1 MGALGR
7 VEFRF
12 QVSDLTLLSVRRTLY
27 VQQFDIGEVHRV
39 PELPDLPLGCDGM
52 MLRSIAHDDLQPSLT
67 SCTLGGRRAIRYVMH
82 CFPRYYIDMS
92 QTFDSYKQKF
102 GGKTLSTIRRKIKK
116 YSEHCGGNVR
126 WERFT
131 RPDELERYWALAR
144 EVSSKTYQERLLDAG
159 LPSNPSYVSHAR
171 NLADQDNVRAFL
183 LFDGDKPVSYLFCPI
198 ERGVVQYAYLGYDPA
213 YLRLSVGTVLQ
224 WLALESLFN
233 EGRFRSFDF
242 TEGESEHKRLFGTH
256 HLRCANVAILVA
268 TFRNTV
274 LVHAHWHFSRL
285 VDALGQWLDRRN
297 YRGRLRRWLRF
308 GRSAAA

>member
-1 MGALGR
+1 MGTLGR

-27 VQQFDIGEVHRV
+27 VQQFDIGGEHRIS
-39 PELPDLPLGCDGM
+39 ELPKLPSGCDGM
-52 MLRSIAHDDLQPSLT
+52 MLRSIAYDELQQGLT
-67 SCTLGGRRAIRYVMH
+67 SCMLDGRRAVRYVMH
-82 CFPRYYIDMS
+82 CFPRHYIDMS
-92 QTFDSYKQKF
+92 QTFESYKQKF

-116 YSEHCGGNVR
+116 YSEHCGGNLR

-159 LPSNPSYVSHAR
+159 LPNNPSYLSNAKE
-171 NLADQDNVRAFL
+171 LAEKDSLRAFL
-183 LFDGDKPVSYLFCPI
+183 LFDGDKPVSYLYCPV

-213 YLRLSVGTVLQ
+213 YLRFSVGTVLQ

-233 EGRFRSFDF
+233 ERRFRYFDF
-242 TEGESEHKRLFGTH
+242 TEGESEHKRLFGTN
-256 HLRCANVAILVA
+256 HLRCANIAVMEAS
-268 TFRNTV
+268 FRNRLLLHT
-274 LVHAHWHFSRL
+274 HWHFSRF
-285 VDALGQWLDRRN
+285 VDTLGQWLDRRN

-308 GRSAAA
+308 GRSAAT

>member
-1 MGALGR
+1 
-7 VEFRF
+7 
-12 QVSDLTLLSVRRTLY
+12 
-27 VQQFDIGEVHRV
+27 
-39 PELPDLPLGCDGM
+39 
-52 MLRSIAHDDLQPSLT
+52 
-67 SCTLGGRRAIRYVMH
+67 
-82 CFPRYYIDMS
+82 MS

-159 LPSNPSYVSHAR
+159 LPNNPSYLSNAKELAEKD
-171 NLADQDNVRAFL
+171 NLRAFL
-183 LFDGDKPVSYLFCPI
+183 LFDGDKPVSYLFCPV

-213 YLRLSVGTVLQ
+213 YLRFSVGTVLQ

-233 EGRFRSFDF
+233 ERRFRYFDF
-242 TEGESEHKRLFGTH
+242 TEGESEHKRLFGTN
-256 HLRCANVAILVA
+256 HLRCANIAVMEAS
-268 TFRNTV
+268 FRNRLLLHT
-274 LVHAHWHFSRL
+274 HWHFSRF
-285 VDALGQWLDRRN
+285 VDTLGQWLDRRN

-308 GRSAAA
+308 GRSAAT